1 MKYGICLQPMVAVR
15 KQPGGQHEMVNQLLF
30 GDLLFLKDDMKQW
43 LLIETVD
50 DAYNGWVD
58 QKQVK
63 EIEKEEFDILNKNE
77 RHFSLEASTKII
89 STDKKTFFWATL
101 GSSLP
106 YLENG
111 KIQLHSVE
119 YHFNGKTKPMHEGN
133 NSKMLI
139 SLAKMY
145 LGAPYLW
152 GGRSLFG
159 IDCSG
164 FVQMVFKMCG
174 ILLPRDS
181 AEQVELGN
189 TVSFIDDAQPGDL
202 AFFDNEENK
211 IIHVGILLGNNQII
225 HASGEVRIGQIDH
238 FGIYNADEKRY
249 THNLRIIK
257 RIVDF

>member
-1 MKYGICLQPMVAVR
+1 MKYGICLQSMVPVR
-15 KQPGGQHEMVNQLLF
+15 KQPGGQHEMTNQLLF
-30 GDLLFLKDDMKQW
+30 GDLLLIKDEMKQW
-43 LLIETVD
+43 LLVETVD

-58 QKQVK
+58 QRQVK
-63 EIEKEEFDILNKNE
+63 EIDNEVFDSLTNNE
-77 RHFSLEASTKII
+77 RHYSLESCNKLV
-89 STDKKTFFWATL
+89 STDKKSFYWATL
-101 GSSLP
+101 GSCLP
-106 YLENG
+106 YFKDG
-111 KIQLHSVE
+111 KINFDLIE
-119 YHFNGKTKPMHEGN
+119 YNFNGKTKSIHDGN
-133 NSKMLI
+133 NSKTLV

-164 FVQMVFKMCG
+164 FVQIVFKMCG
-174 ILLPRDS
+174 IMLPRDS
-181 AEQVELGN
+181 AEQVDFGN

-211 IIHVGILLGNNQII
+211 IVHVGILLGKNQII

-238 FGIYNADEKRY
+238 FGIYSAEEKKY

-257 RIVDF
+257 RIVEF